1 MNDEL
6 APPWV
11 ALAIL
16 KYGATPRGGVN
27 TSAMAR
33 RLRVSQRTVQRWLH
47 DGIPERREMNL
58 WRGWRPRQDLLAME
72 WEKLRNALEAKDA
85 LKVGRQR
92 GILPSWRA
100 QGFLEEH
107 VVWIRQMGS
116 RRSRIPVLRI
126 QSSRHDA
133 DAGLRVLGW
142 LEAYTAAAT
151 ALGEAGGLPPE
162 FVDETG
168 VRALIRVPTAF
179 DGEIVKYRALHAV
192 GEYRI
197 RGRKIGVT
205 GSRHSLMWLDGGQ
218 LPALPNLTG

>member
-1 MNDEL
+1 MTDEL

-16 KYGATPRGGVN
+16 KYGASPHGGVN
-27 TSAMAR
+27 TAVMAR

-47 DGIPERREMNL
+47 DGIPAKRERNL
-58 WRGWRPRQDLLAME
+58 WRGWHPRRDLLSME
-72 WEKLRNALEAKDA
+72 REKLRNALGAKDA

-107 VVWIRQMGS
+107 VVWIRQMGP
-116 RRSRIPVLRI
+116 RRNRIPVLRI

-133 DAGLRVLGW
+133 DAGLRVLSW
-142 LEAYTAAAT
+142 LETYTAAAT
-151 ALGEAGGLPPE
+151 ALGEAGGLPAE
-162 FVDETG
+162 FVEETG

-179 DGEIVKYRALHAV
+179 DGEIVKYSALHAA
-192 GEYRI
+192 GDYRI
-197 RGRKIGVT
+197 RGRKIGVM
-205 GSRHSLMWLDGGQ
+205 GSRHSLMWLDGGPEIC
-218 LPALPNLTG
+218 LGDYAR